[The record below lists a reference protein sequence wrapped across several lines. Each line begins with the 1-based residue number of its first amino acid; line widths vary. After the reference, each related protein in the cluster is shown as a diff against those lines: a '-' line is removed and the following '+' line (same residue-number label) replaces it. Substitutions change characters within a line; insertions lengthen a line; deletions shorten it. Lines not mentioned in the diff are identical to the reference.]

1 MINLKVPSK
10 YKLLA
15 TREDKVHND
24 IHDLILGRLG
34 ISEYKRYLILLS
46 VGRETKWRMILAT
59 DEVNI
64 MKRLPQIIKRDWNEY
79 YGRDRY
85 DRPKQADPR
94 QHKPNNVRSR
104 YGRNKR
110 D

>member
-15 TREDKVHND
+15 TREDKFHND

-34 ISEYKRYLILLS
+34 LDEYKRYFILLS
-46 VGRETKWRMILAT
+46 VGRETKWRMVLAT

-64 MKRLPQIIKRDWNEY
+64 MKRLPQIIKRDWNEF

-85 DRPKQADPR
+85 DRPKQADR
-94 QHKPNNVRSR
+94 RVIVVKPNNVRGTR
-104 YGRNKR
+104 GRN
-110 D
+110 